1 LPSRRAHVVI
11 FHIGDEEITK
21 ARRVPASVKATGGQT
36 SADSRA
42 EISIRGTYDTAG
54 RRLTSK
60 DALGNTTSYSE
71 IVTNNQRIVTTTYPD
86 GGTRIVEYY
95 RDGQLAKVTGT
106 AAHPM
111 RYEYGV
117 VQDEGVWRRYTKDIK
132 LDNSGNDTAEVVTNF
147 FDMMGRNYKTVHGD
161 GATRQSFYNSKGQ
174 LSKTVDPDGVTTLY
188 SHNARGELEYTALDM
203 NRDGVTDFAGTDRIQ
218 RTAKSVETLNGLSKA
233 ITRTYVW
240 ATNNSAV
247 SNVTSISEISVDSL
261 RSWRINH
268 GLTNEIRTV
277 YAGNGNRYVTNTAP
291 DGSYTISHF
300 LHGQLQSATRKDASG
315 AQLGKTTY
323 GYDAHGRQK
332 TMTDARNG
340 TTTHAHDNAD
350 RVISVTTPAPGTG
363 ASPQTTSYTHDY
375 AGRVTRTGLPDGNGV
390 TNVYS
395 ARGELLTNYGARVYP
410 VAYGYDAQGR
420 KTNMITW
427 TNFAGRLGAATTWWK
442 FNSRGFMTNKVYAD
456 GNGPKYTYSPAGR
469 LLTRLWARGITT
481 TYHTNA
487 AGEVFA
493 TTYSDGMTPSV
504 TNYFDRLGRKTNII
518 DGGGS
523 RFLRYADSGLLTSE
537 TNAVGVLAGI
547 SLDYGYDAISRR
559 STIAMKSNGVAQ
571 FTHTYTYDTASR
583 LTNVSD
589 GTYSAT
595 YSHVAN
601 SPLVSQITFRSNT
614 VTRMTTA
621 KKHDLLDRLLEI
633 SSQPIAPGEP
643 PSSFVYEYDD
653 ANQRVRV
660 TDTNG
665 FYWLYGYDRLGQLI
679 NTKRYWGDGTLVAGQ
694 QYEYSYDDIGSRSQT
709 KEGGDKMGGS
719 LRTANYVANNLNQYT
734 QREVPGAADIIGIAK
749 PDAAVTVNG
758 SAAHRQSE
766 YYRQELSI
774 NNASA
779 AVWQSVTNQA
789 VLGGVTN
796 TEIGNLLVAK
806 TPQSFWFDSDGN
818 QTSDGVWTNSW
829 DGENRGT
836 AIESTTSVPAAG
848 RGKEMWTL
856 DTSGRWIQ
864 RVVYT
869 WSAGSYVAT
878 ETNRFVW
885 DRKVLLAILD
895 DMNRVVM
902 SFQRGADLAG
912 SLQGAG
918 GVGGLLAVNN
928 ITNGTHFVGFDGNGN
943 AASLVGGTDGTLAAK
958 YEYEP
963 FGKELRVTGAAAR
976 ANPLRFSTQWKDGTT
991 CRTKYL
997 YRDYQFSLGRWMS
1010 RDLIGERGGP
1020 SLQSFVKNRPPY
1032 AVDAL
1037 GLDLIPLPTAHV
1049 PISELNAAYGVDAF
1063 TGDVFTG
1070 EIALPFVVPPTIHVV
1085 RDIDCCC
1092 AQVERA
1098 QRVDVIYGTILPTDA
1113 AAPGNPYTVFGATDQ
1128 LPKHEDRR
1136 REVYVNAYAT
1146 FIAPIQSAG
1155 DFVTRCG
1162 TICRNTPGTA
1172 RSLLLDYLAEN
1183 QDLGIASYTEWVKE
1197 QQRAIGG
1204 ENKRWELDD
1213 AGLRDFIRDPH
1224 QVPYPWFTGVP
1235 CPSIFGP

>member
-1 LPSRRAHVVI
+1 
-11 FHIGDEEITK
+11 
-21 ARRVPASVKATGGQT
+21 
-36 SADSRA
+36 
-42 EISIRGTYDTAG
+42 
-54 RRLTSK
+54 
-60 DALGNTTSYSE
+60 
-71 IVTNNQRIVTTTYPD
+71 
-86 GGTRIVEYY
+86 
-95 RDGQLAKVTGT
+95 
-106 AAHPM
+106 
-111 RYEYGV
+111 
-117 VQDEGVWRRYTKDIK
+117 
-132 LDNSGNDTAEVVTNF
+132 
-147 FDMMGRNYKTVHGD
+147 
-161 GATRQSFYNSKGQ
+161 
-174 LSKTVDPDGVTTLY
+174 
-188 SHNARGELEYTALDM
+188 
-203 NRDGVTDFAGTDRIQ
+203 
-218 RTAKSVETLNGLSKA
+218 
-233 ITRTYVW
+233 
-240 ATNNSAV
+240 
-247 SNVTSISEISVDSL
+247 
-261 RSWRINH
+261 
-268 GLTNEIRTV
+268 
-277 YAGNGNRYVTNTAP
+277 
-291 DGSYTISHF
+291 
-300 LHGQLQSATRKDASG
+300 
-315 AQLGKTTY
+315 
-323 GYDAHGRQK
+323 
-332 TMTDARNG
+332 MTDARNG
-340 TTTHAHDNAD
+340 TTIYAHDNGD
-350 RVISVTTPAPGTG
+350 RVISITSPAPGTG
-363 ASPQTTSYTHDY
+363 ASPQTTGYTHDF
-375 AGRVTRTGLPDGNGV
+375 AGRITRTGLPDGVGV

-395 ARGELLTNYGARVYP
+395 PRGELLTNYGARVYS

-427 TNFAGRLGAATTWWK
+427 TNFAGRLGAAATWWK
-442 FNSRGFMTNKVYAD
+442 FSSRGFMTNKVYAD
-456 GNGPKYTYSPAGR
+456 GVGPKYTYSPAGR
-469 LLTRLWARGITT
+469 VLTRIWARGITT

-493 TTYSDGMTPSV
+493 TTYSDGTTPSV

-518 DGGGS
+518 DGAGM
-523 RFLRYADSGLLTSE
+523 RYLRYADAGQLLSE
-537 TNAVGVLAGI
+537 TNASGVLARI
-547 SLDYGYDAISRR
+547 SLDYGYDSMLRR
-559 STIAMKSNGVAQ
+559 STISMKSNGVVQ
-571 FTHTYTYDTASR
+571 FTHTYTYDMASR
-583 LTNVSD
+583 ITNVTD
-589 GTYSAT
+589 GIYNAT
-595 YSHVAN
+595 YSYLAN
-601 SPLVSQITFRSNT
+601 SPLVNQITFRSNT
-614 VTRMTTA
+614 VTRMTTT
-621 KKHDLLDRLLEI
+621 KKYDFLNRLAEI
-633 SSQPIAPGEP
+633 SSAP
-643 PSSFVYEYDD
+643 SADSVLSFGYEYND
-653 ANQRVRV
+653 ANQRTKVAHA
-660 TDTNG
+660 DG
-665 FYWLYGYDRLGQLI
+665 SFWLYEYDKLGQLI
-679 NTKRYWGDGTLVAGQ
+679 SAKRHWGNGTLVAGQ
-694 QYEYSYDDIGSRSQT
+694 QFEYVYDEIGNRTQAR
-709 KEGGDKMGGS
+709 EGGDENGVG
-719 LRTANYVANNLNQYT
+719 LRVANYTANNLNQYT
-734 QREVPGAADIIGIAK
+734 QRDVPGAVDIVGIAK
-749 PDAAVTVNG
+749 SDAAVTVSG
-758 SAAHRQSE
+758 SSAYRKGE
-766 YYRQELSI
+766 YYWKELSI
-774 NNASA
+774 NNAGGP
-779 AVWQSVTNQA
+779 VWQSVTNQA
-789 VLGGVTN
+789 VLSGTTN
-796 TEIGNLLVAK
+796 SEIGNLLLAK

-818 QTSDGVWTNSW
+818 QTSDGVWTNAW

-836 AIESTTSVPAAG
+836 AIQSTTSVPEAG
-848 RGKEMWTL
+848 RGIEMWTL
-856 DTSGRWIQ
+856 DSSGRWVQ
-864 RVVYT
+864 RVVYS
-869 WSAGSYVAT
+869 WSGGSYVAS